1 MSEINF
7 KGTVSGTVDA
17 IIPLVTDALQSEGF
31 GVLTR
36 IDLHQKFKEKLNKD
50 VAPAVI
56 LGACNP
62 QLAYDAYIANPDVS
76 SLLPCN
82 VVIRELRPG
91 TVSVELAR
99 PTAMMEVLGEARLV
113 ALAKSADEKLQNVL
127 RVVQRK
133 RAS

>member
-1 MSEINF
+1 MTEINI

-17 IIPLVTDALQSEGF
+17 VIPLVTEALQSEGF

-50 VAPAVI
+50 IAPAVI

-62 QLAYDAYIANPDVS
+62 QLAYDAYTANPDVS

-82 VVIRELRPG
+82 VVIRELKPG
-91 TVSVELAR
+91 TVSVEIAR
-99 PTAMMEVLGEARLV
+99 PTAMMEVLGETRLV
-113 ALAKSADEKLQNVL
+113 ELARGADEKLQNVL